1 MNILFVSM
9 PFAAIRPAIG
19 VSLLKSHLKKM
30 GVPARV
36 LYLNMRFA
44 QVFGGGDY
52 QYIAERTPTQSL
64 AGDWIFARSAFGA
77 RDVADSSYV

>member
-1 MNILFVSM
+1 MKVLFVSM

-19 VSLLKSHLKKM
+19 VSLLKSHLCKM

-44 QVFGGGDY
+44 RVFGGGDRGHPGGY
-52 QYIAERTPTQSL
+52 FETRGP
-64 AGDWIFARSAFGA
+64 
-77 RDVADSSYV
+77 